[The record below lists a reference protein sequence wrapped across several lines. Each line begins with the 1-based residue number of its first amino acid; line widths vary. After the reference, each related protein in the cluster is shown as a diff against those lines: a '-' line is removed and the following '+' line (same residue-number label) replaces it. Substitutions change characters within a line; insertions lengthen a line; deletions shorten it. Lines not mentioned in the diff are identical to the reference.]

1 MKYPV
6 LPSKYNNIEKRD
18 FINIRN
24 RYVERKIKGVKYNKL
39 KTLTINELRAFLDK
53 HFRSVYFSK
62 EIYDFNTSKRN
73 KDAEVLFINEIQYY
87 HY

>member
-6 LPSKYNNIEKRD
+6 LISTYNNIEKRD

-24 RYVERKIKGVKYNKL
+24 RYVERKLKGVKYNKL
-39 KTLTINELRAFLDK
+39 KTLTINELRDFLVK
-53 HFRSVYFSK
+53 HFRSVYFIKETYSFSK
-62 EIYDFNTSKRN
+62 SKIN

-87 HY
+87 RY